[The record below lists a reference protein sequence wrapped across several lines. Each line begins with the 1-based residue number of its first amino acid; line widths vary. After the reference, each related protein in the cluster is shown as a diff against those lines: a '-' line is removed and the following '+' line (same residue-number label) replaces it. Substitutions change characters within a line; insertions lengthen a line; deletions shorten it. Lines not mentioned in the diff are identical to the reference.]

1 VNKRTRRT
9 PNSRTE
15 RARLLRQQADAV
27 TKVMEGAK
35 PETVQE
41 ILESA
46 RATLQREAD
55 RADNPAT
62 YEAAVRILDAYTHP
76 DLVLEARQ
84 VQAVRVDSDV
94 FLPAFGEGV
103 AVLPNCFVRSSL
115 FSGADSEPLLA
126 VTPAPPSAKDDNDDA
141 ENLLNKK
148 AQHKLKVQ
156 SAAKNP
162 MTLTLEGER
171 LQSYDRRIFA
181 ACLSRYRDHPLAR
194 GAGSPW
200 MELTLGTL
208 AKEAC
213 VTRGASTYA
222 AMKAS
227 LLRLGSTTLTIGQ
240 SVGRKRITLAPLL
253 EVQLPPAD
261 APDARKVRFRIHEDI
276 AELYGRNEWRRI
288 PMTVLSKQSLVGW
301 LASYYSS
308 HSKAKEIAV
317 GYLYELSGLR
327 CRDSDFPRLLQ
338 DALQKLMAQGTP
350 SLARVTSFKVWR
362 SDGGVLTTKVITATM
377 KDSEQQADAGR

>member
-1 VNKRTRRT
+1 MTKRSPRT
-9 PNSRTE
+9 AAGGTE
-15 RARLLRQQADAV
+15 RGRLLRQQADAV
-27 TKVMEGAK
+27 AQVIEGAK
-35 PETVQE
+35 PETLQE

-46 RATLQREAD
+46 RATLQRDAD

-62 YEAAVRILDAYTHP
+62 YEAAVRILDAYTHS

-115 FSGADSEPLLA
+115 FSGADPEPLQA
-126 VTPAPPSAKDDNDDA
+126 VTSRAPNAMEDNGDT
-141 ENLLNKK
+141 ENLLGTKT
-148 AQHKLKVQ
+148 QHKLKVQ
-156 SAAKNP
+156 SAKKNP

-213 VTRGASTYA
+213 VTRGPSTYA
-222 AMKAS
+222 AMRAS

-240 SVGRKRITLAPLL
+240 SVGKKRITLAPLL

-288 PMTVLSKQSLVGW
+288 PMSVLSKQSLVGW
-301 LASYYSS
+301 LGSYYSS
-308 HSKAKEIAV
+308 HSEAKEIAV

-338 DALQKLMAQGTP
+338 DALQKLKAQGTP
-350 SLARVTSFKVWR
+350 SPARVTSFKVWR
-362 SDGGVLTTKVITATM
+362 PEGGVLTTKVKTATM
-377 KDSEQQADAGR
+377 KDSD